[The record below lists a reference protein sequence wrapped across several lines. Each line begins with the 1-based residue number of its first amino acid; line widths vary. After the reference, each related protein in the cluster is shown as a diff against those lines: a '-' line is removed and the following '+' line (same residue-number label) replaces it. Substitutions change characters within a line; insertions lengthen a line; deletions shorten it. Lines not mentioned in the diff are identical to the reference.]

1 MSLRKSLLPALA
13 LMLIPFG
20 ALKAQQTPP
29 AATPA
34 PDAPGDFTFLVSGGS
49 FLGIYPEEITR
60 ENMGRYNLR
69 EARGVGISKVSEG
82 SPAEKAGL
90 KKDDVVVRFN
100 GDEVT
105 SIRKLNR
112 LISEV
117 APDHTARLTISRNGS
132 EQELSVTIGQ
142 RKDFANAFAFPR
154 DGNSQKLLENLNR
167 TPGAFALALGSSR
180 RIGVST
186 NTLTK
191 QLADYFGIAGGK
203 GVLIS
208 SVTEDSPAAKAGLKA
223 GDVITEVDGEKIDEV
238 GALSRAINRKS
249 EGDVTLTIIRDR
261 SQLNIRVT
269 PEKGAAMPLIGPEFR
284 IEGTPR
290 VGQLMTIPSAPLMP
304 KFDKIVMPQIAMP
317 QIVVPRIKAMP
328 RVRALLSTQPI

>member
-1 MSLRKSLLPALA
+1 MGLRKSLLPALV
-13 LMLIPFG
+13 LLLIPFG
-20 ALKAQQTPP
+20 AMTAQQTPR

-34 PDAPGDFTFLVSGGS
+34 PDAPGDFTFLVGGRS

-60 ENMGRYNLR
+60 ENMERYNLR
-69 EARGVGISKVSEG
+69 DARGVGISKVSED

-90 KKDDVVVRFN
+90 KKDDVVLRFN

-142 RKDFANAFAFPR
+142 RKDFASAFAFPR
-154 DGNSQKLLENLNR
+154 DENSQKLLENLNR

-208 SVTEDSPAAKAGLKA
+208 NVTEDSPAAKAGLRA

-238 GALSRAINRKS
+238 GNLSRAINRKS

-269 PEKGAAMPLIGPEFR
+269 PEKGEATPLFGPEFR

-304 KFDKIVMPQIAMP
+304 QIDKIVMPKIAM
-317 QIVVPRIKAMP
+317 PRIKATP
-328 RVRALLSTQPI
+328 RVRAL